1 MPGLKKI
8 AVLTSGGDAP
18 GMNAAVRAVTRGALA
33 RGWEVFA
40 VRNGYAGLLSGVFEP
55 LAARNVGGI
64 IQSGGT
70 VLGSARCPEFAEPAG
85 RAQALANL
93 RKQGIDA
100 LVVIG
105 GNGSQSGSASLARES
120 FPVVG
125 VPSTIDND
133 LYGND
138 VSIGCDTAI
147 NITLEAIDRL
157 RTTASSH
164 QRAFAVETMGR
175 NCGYIALMAG
185 IAGGA
190 EVIALPE
197 SELKP
202 ADVAERLRAA
212 RQRGKTHALAVIAEG
227 AKCGVHE
234 LMEYYGAQRKSIGFD
249 LRVTRL
255 GHVVRGGI
263 PTAADRVL
271 ATRLGAAAIDTLASG
286 KHGVLVGM
294 VKGEVVTTPLV
305 EVAGKMRPA
314 DAALLELAR
323 VMAM

>member
-1 MPGLKKI
+1 VVG
-8 AVLTSGGDAP
+8 
-18 GMNAAVRAVTRGALA
+18 
-33 RGWEVFA
+33 
-40 VRNGYAGLLSGVFEP
+40 VRNGYAGLLEDKLEP
-55 LAARNVGGI
+55 LQARDVGGI

-70 VLGSARCPEFAEPAG
+70 VLGSARCAEFAEPAG
-85 RAQALANL
+85 RGEALARMAD
-93 RKQGIDA
+93 RKIEA

-105 GNGSQSGSASLARES
+105 GNGSQSGSASLAQEG

-147 NITLEAIDRL
+147 NVTLEAIDRL

-175 NCGYIALMAG
+175 NCGYIALMSG

-202 ADVAERLRAA
+202 DDVAERLRAA
-212 RQRGKTHALAVIAEG
+212 YKRGKTHALVVIAEG

-234 LMEYYGAQRKSIGFD
+234 LMEYYAAHRQSIGFD

-271 ATRLGAAAIDTLASG
+271 ATRLGAAAVETLAAG
-286 KHGVLVGM
+286 KHGVLVGI
-294 VKGEVVTTPLV
+294 VKGDVITTPLL
-305 EVAGKMRPA
+305 EIAGKMRPA
-314 DAALLELAR
+314 DAGLLELAR
-323 VMAM
+323 VMAI